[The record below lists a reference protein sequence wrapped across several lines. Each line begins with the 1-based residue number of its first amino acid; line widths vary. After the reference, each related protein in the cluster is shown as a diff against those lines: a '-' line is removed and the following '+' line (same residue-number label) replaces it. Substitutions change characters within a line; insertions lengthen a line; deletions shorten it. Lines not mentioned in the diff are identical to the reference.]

1 MAAVGAITQTLS
13 VLPQQGQRKDKLKLT
28 LAWTS
33 HTDGTVSGI
42 STDDGTFMGQTITK
56 ILEGKELVYGEC
68 TPGATTP
75 TNLYDVEILDAN
87 SVDVF
92 GTGFTDCSSTATKVG
107 YPHSGTVYASHIVT
121 GALTPSITNA
131 GSGKTGT
138 IVLLFK

>member
-1 MAAVGAITQTLS
+1 MAASITQTLT
-13 VLPQQGQRKDKLKLT
+13 PIYDPNKGKDKFKLT

-42 STDDGTFMGQTITK
+42 STDAGTFMGQTITK

>member
-1 MAAVGAITQTLS
+1 MAAAITQTLT
-13 VLPQQGQRKDKLKLT
+13 PIFDPNTGKDKFKLT

-42 STDDGTFMGQTITK
+42 STDDGTFMTKTITQ

-75 TNLYDVEILDAN
+75 TNLYDVDILDAN
-87 SVDVF
+87 SVDLF
-92 GTGFTDCSSTATKVG
+92 SGGFDDCSSTATKTAFP
-107 YPHSGTVYASHIVT
+107 YNGTVYGTRVVT

-138 IVLLFK
+138 ITLMFE